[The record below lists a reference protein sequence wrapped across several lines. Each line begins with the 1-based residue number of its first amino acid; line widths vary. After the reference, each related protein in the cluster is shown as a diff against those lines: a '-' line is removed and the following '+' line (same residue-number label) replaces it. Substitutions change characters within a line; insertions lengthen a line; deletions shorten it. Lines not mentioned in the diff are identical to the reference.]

1 MTLLEAGRVCLL
13 ESFVDASDA
22 SLRRMLL
29 TFELVLELELAETVD
44 VLISAEADFSMDVAA
59 VELVLELEL
68 ELEPL
73 LTGATFLGGSEARFI
88 STCC

>member
-13 ESFVDASDA
+13 ESFVDASDD

-29 TFELVLELELAETVD
+29 TFKLELEVELAETVD
-44 VLISAEADFSMDVAA
+44 VLTSADADFSMDVAA

-73 LTGATFLGGSEARFI
+73 LTGAAFLGGSEARFI